1 MKIKSLIKRKEWKS
15 KKQVVVNKL
24 IKLFAAYSDGK
35 FKQYTA
41 MASLAPK
48 FKIIWTKG
56 VKIKLNT
63 LLIFGLKIS
72 LRNLSI
78 FSKE

>member
-1 MKIKSLIKRKEWKS
+1 MKRKEWKS
-15 KKQVVVNKL
+15 KNEVVVNRL
-24 IKLFAAYSDGK
+24 IKLLAAYWEGK

-41 MASLAPK
+41 IASLAPK
-48 FKIIWTKG
+48 FKIIWTIG
-56 VKIKLNT
+56 VKIILNI

-72 LRNLSI
+72 CRNLSI